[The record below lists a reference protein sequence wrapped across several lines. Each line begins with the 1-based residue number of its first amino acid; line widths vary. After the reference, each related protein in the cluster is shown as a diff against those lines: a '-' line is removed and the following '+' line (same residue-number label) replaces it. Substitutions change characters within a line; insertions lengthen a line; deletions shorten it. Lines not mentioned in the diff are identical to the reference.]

1 MEIALTLRRKYHHL
15 NIVVCGLLP
24 ADENWSVNRIYIK
37 ERNDYLFYKCDLNG
51 VHFIKTKDWTLQNSS
66 LKATIFYVDNLHLI
80 EGGDIKLSESI
91 LNVIKPN
98 SKTTESVSISSK
110 LFKYAADFNFN
121 DKIFHLYLVV

>member
-1 MEIALTLRRKYHHL
+1 M
-15 NIVVCGLLP
+15 
-24 ADENWSVNRIYIK
+24 
-37 ERNDYLFYKCDLNG
+37 NG

-80 EGGDIKLSESI
+80 EDGDIKLSESI

-121 DKIFHLYLVV
+121 DKIFHLYFVV